1 MLTDDL
7 DTKKRLQ
14 KRYWPGKLLVVH
26 YVKFHLTIYCIAS
39 EQSILVTSTVDFS
52 FLKHL
57 ANIPIMV
64 VCYCYYFFVQC
75 TVAYSLLQKLDCSC
89 VQSVTCFGTLLQ
101 NFPDFLFFSEPR
113 SYSALMEE
121 KFGLDGFVFR
131 EVSFVVRTYTCIYLV
146 VHHSGILVIRWP
158 TGHKNLAVLTRWP
171 HLKVLWVRKWL
182 TEIFFGC
189 RAKGS
194 GCIAKVSARQGFTVF
209 TCLGINA
216 CHLFHCF
223 SNL

>member
-131 EVSFVVRTYTCIYLV
+131 EVSFVVRTYLCIYLV
-146 VHHSGILVIRWP
+146 LHHSGIPLIRWP
-158 TGHKNLAVLTRWP
+158 MSHINKVAT
-171 HLKVLWVRKWL
+171 LKGPLNKKMANWDFLWVQGKRKW
-182 TEIFFGC
+182 
-189 RAKGS
+189 
-194 GCIAKVSARQGFTVF
+194 V
-209 TCLGINA
+209 
-216 CHLFHCF
+216 HC
-223 SNL
+223 